1 MARRPFSNV
10 FAGEGVQT
18 GDGRIITPNAL
29 RTMGRPT
36 GIRWMLKELG
46 WGHQGAVDLP
56 GAIESWERVPGPGE
70 RTDLVASGW
79 IDDELPHGAELAA
92 HLDSGAPMG
101 VSVDLDDVTVE
112 VVDTQVVPV
121 DDVIE
126 IRASAGRRRALARF
140 DRYDLQLGSSPIR
153 RHARPT
159 AVTAAAGEGDVDGE
173 IWWTF
178 SMDEVLERIIDG
190 RLRTATAVGI
200 PAFDFAELTL
210 GAAQAAAGTPDVEA
224 DSEEA
229 DDLDVA
235 ASARRF
241 SSGLVPVDCAMAA
254 EIRTVTAGGGPVAPP
269 SSWFEVPEPDTLT
282 PLTVTADGQVYGH
295 VWASGACHSASTP
308 GSCLLAPR
316 SSEGLPWFHVGYVV
330 TAEGRPLPTGTLTI
344 GGGHADD
351 RLGAVAARE
360 QYDDVATAWA
370 DVRVTE
376 GRFGGWACGA
386 ARPGLTDTQLR
397 AIRGSVPSG
406 DWRGVGGRSELIGVH
421 QVNRPGY
428 PVARLDPAGQPLA
441 IVAAGALAAG
451 EWTQESGPTV
461 AAWTELAD
469 QVRRLRD
476 EVTAPARA
484 RLRAAGT
491 ASARQ
496 RLRNVR

>member
-10 FAGEGVQT
+10 FVGEGVQT
-18 GDGRIITPNAL
+18 GDGRIIVPNAL

-36 GIRWMLKELG
+36 GVRWMLKELG

-56 GAIESWERVPGPGE
+56 GAIESWERVDGPGD

-92 HLDSGAPMG
+92 HLDAGAPMG
-101 VSVDLDDVTVE
+101 MSADLDDVTVE

-121 DDVIE
+121 DDTIE
-126 IRASAGRRRALARF
+126 IRASGGRRRALARF
-140 DRYDLQLGSSPIR
+140 DRYDFRLGSSPIR
-153 RHARPT
+153 RHARSA

-210 GAAQAAAGTPDVEA
+210 GAAAAGAGTADVEA
-224 DSEEA
+224 EA
-229 DDLDVA
+229 DTEPDDLDVA
-235 ASARRF
+235 ASAR
-241 SSGLVPVDCAMAA
+241 SIPTGLVPVDCGIAA

-269 SSWFEVPEPDTLT
+269 SAWFEVPEPDQLT

-295 VWASGACHSASTP
+295 VWASGACHTASTP

-316 SSEGLPWFHVGYVV
+316 SSEGMPWFHVGYVV
-330 TAEGRPLPTGTLTI
+330 TAEGRTLPTGTLTI

-428 PVARLDPAGQPLA
+428 PVARLDQAGQPLA
-441 IVAAGALAAG
+441 IVAAGAMGAGAWTQAAAPSAEIARLAA
-451 EWTQESGPTV
+451 QV
-461 AAWTELAD
+461 DQLRHEL
-469 QVRRLRD
+469 
-476 EVTAPARA
+476 TAPARA

-491 ASARQ
+491 ATARE
-496 RLRNVR
+496 RLRNAR